1 MTDGLGGPRS
11 AAPRLG
17 GVMNT
22 PPHDAVPPPEGPSE
36 PTTGAA
42 RLRPPLRRVSGR
54 SIGVWTVRSILGGL
68 VNLVLLSV
76 LAWAAGVLPWSWIP
90 GWARENAWMLPTVYF
105 VYALLRTAIVPSW
118 RYRVHRWEVTDTA
131 VYTQTG
137 WWSIEQRIAPM
148 SRIQTVDYHEGAI
161 SRLFRLASVTVTT
174 ASAAGALVIE
184 GLDRDLARSLVQQLT
199 QRADAVPGD
208 AT

>member
-1 MTDGLGGPRS
+1 MTSPTDP
-11 AAPRLG
+11 AAER
-17 GVMNT
+17 
-22 PPHDAVPPPEGPSE
+22 
-36 PTTGAA
+36 
-42 RLRPPLRRVSGR
+42 RLREPAERVSPR
-54 SIGVWTVRSILGGL
+54 ARQMWTVIAL
-68 VNLVLLSV
+68 VNSLFTYGVLLAVSLV
-76 LAWAAGVLPWSWIP
+76 WDVVPVTWWAAVLV
-90 GWARENAWMLPTVYF
+90 ALAFAAYTV
-105 VYALLRTAIVPSW
+105 LMPRW
-118 RYRVHRWEVTDTA
+118 RYAVHRWEVTDTA